1 MNNTAFWKI
10 KRFWSGRLMFSPTL
24 AALFVIQHYYHYN
37 TITKSPL
44 QHHHDRPPS
53 QQYHY
58 NTIITTPS
66 LQHHHYNTIITTPS
80 VQHHHYNT
88 IITIPS
94 LQHHHYINTSTS
106 PPLQPQHHNTN
117 NTGST
122 LPSCKKRVGVNLFLR
137 FAERL

>member
-24 AALFVIQHYYHYN
+24 APLFVIQHYYHYN

-58 NTIITTPS
+58 NTIITTLS
-66 LQHHHYNTIITTPS
+66 LQHHLYNTITT
-80 VQHHHYNT
+80 T
-88 IITIPS
+88 PS
-94 LQHHHYINTSTS
+94 LQHHHYINTPTS